1 MRDSLAFV
9 LGRTRSRLNAVIA
22 LHRAFAWAAPAA
34 VASGLLVA
42 STRALGLGLDAGGYA
57 LWAALSLAGAAAGAF
72 ASRSSFLDE
81 AGTARWLD
89 ERLDDDE
96 LLAAAIAC
104 LRRGSE
110 GRFDEALANRAE
122 ELLPR
127 AERLKASRRPLAKQG
142 AKALAA
148 LAIGAYL
155 IFLSG
160 MTMVSRDG
168 TTARIRAEAGLSAAA
183 KAATA
188 EEALRGGGRAAEFA
202 ASLFPGD
209 RRMATLTERALREGR
224 LDDLRELL
232 EKAGLDVDAKLA
244 GSPTES
250 ERKKLARDREKLGDA
265 ATALALAARSRS
277 AGAGG
282 AAKEGENPGNGDSRG
297 ASPPDAGSY
306 AGQGEQ
312 GGGSA
317 RPPGSLGASPSAAAK
332 ASPYADEAGGEAGG
346 KGAAGAEAGGE
357 GQAGKGGKG
366 YGEGSGAA
374 GDWGNI
380 EPLKGKGSLSIAA
393 PKNPNF
399 FELVLPGS
407 DASRPVSGLAAS
419 SRKSAEAATSRED
432 LPLEYED
439 SVRSYYL
446 QLSKGESR

>member
-9 LGRTRSRLNAVIA
+9 LSRTRSRLNAVIA

-34 VASGLLVA
+34 LASGILVA
-42 STRALGLGLDAGGYA
+42 SIRALGLDAGGFA

-81 AGTARWLD
+81 AGAARWLD
-89 ERLDDDE
+89 ERLEDDE
-96 LLAAAIAC
+96 LLTAAIAC

-110 GRFDEALANRAE
+110 GRFDEALADRAE

-127 AERLKASRRPLAKQG
+127 AEGMKASRRPLAKQG

-160 MTMVSRDG
+160 MTTAPQDG
-168 TTARIRAEAGLSAAA
+168 TTARTRAEAGRGAVA

-188 EEALRGGGRAAEFA
+188 EEAISEGGKAAAEFA
-202 ASLFPGD
+202 ASLFPD
-209 RRMATLTERALREGR
+209 DKRMATLAERALREGR

-232 EKAGLDVDAKLA
+232 KKAGLDIDAKLA
-244 GSPTES
+244 GSPAES

-265 ATALALAARSRS
+265 ATALAHAARGRF
-277 AGAGG
+277 AGSGG
-282 AAKEGENPGNGDSRG
+282 AAKGGENQGSGDSQG
-297 ASPPDAGSY
+297 VSPSDARPF
-306 AGQGEQ
+306 AGQGGR

-317 RPPGSLGASPSAAAK
+317 RPPDSLDNSPDAAAK
-332 ASPYADEAGGEAGG
+332 ASPYADGEGGDAGG
-346 KGAAGAEAGGE
+346 KGASGAEGGGE
-357 GQAGKGGKG
+357 GPAGKGGKG
-366 YGEGSGAA
+366 YGKGSGAA

-380 EPLKGKGSLSIAA
+380 EPLKGKGSLDIAA

-407 DASRPVSGLAAS
+407 DASQPASGLAAS
-419 SRKSAEAATSRED
+419 SRKSAEAAMSREG